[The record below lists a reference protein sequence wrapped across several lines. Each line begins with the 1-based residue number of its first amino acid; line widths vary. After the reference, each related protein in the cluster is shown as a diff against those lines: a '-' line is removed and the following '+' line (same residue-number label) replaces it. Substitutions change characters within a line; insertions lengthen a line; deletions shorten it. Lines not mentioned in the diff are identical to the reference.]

1 MAYSRGSGPDRQLRA
16 AQLSQD
22 EGQLQGVLPTLVG
35 QDRMYGG
42 PGKVATYDVQLPP
55 RGYARSRDYTHTQ
68 GLLPRLVG
76 QDIIYGARGQVSDY
90 DWPANPRGPSR
101 ARDYT
106 HISVN
111 PNLTGATVA
120 GPAGAQLDDLPPP
133 GPPRLRD
140 YTHVHFNANLQ
151 QPQPP
156 GAASTDLPA
165 RAAPRT
171 RDYTWLNATD
181 FHLIGQDVVYGD
193 VGQAPTYDWQA
204 VPRGY
209 ARSRDYTFVHFN
221 ASIATP
227 ESIPPGETQS
237 DLPFKMTAARLRDYT
252 WVNATDFHLIGQDAI
267 YGAPGQAATYD
278 WQLAPRAAQ
287 RARDYSF
294 LHFNLPIASI
304 EPIPP
309 GQAHTALPF
318 RLSSPR
324 LRDYT
329 FLHQTDIDLIG
340 QDALYGTQGQAPTY
354 DWQSTPRAAARA
366 RDYTFLHFNQVIAS
380 TEPAPPGQT
389 HTALPFRLSPP
400 RLRDYTWLNQTQTQL
415 IGQDVVYGAAGQAP
429 DYDWQANPHS
439 ASRARDY
446 THVHYNPLTQPP
458 DVAPA
463 GSQHTALPY
472 PPGALRLRD
481 YTWVHETDTQLIG
494 RDSVFGGQG
503 QVVTYDWQRN
513 PRGYARLND
522 YTVAYY
528 NPLLQPADVKPDGQV
543 SDALPPRGYSRAR
556 DYSWLQSLRVVV
568 GQDTVY
574 GGAGQPPVYDSQLPP
589 RGPLRLVDY
598 TWAFFNPNTYGP
610 TQPPSQPGDS
620 QLPPRAAKRLND
632 YTWVSWNPSL
642 YPPPQPQPPGAQL
655 TEGPPRGPLRA
666 KDYTYYHVNTRYIGR
681 DQVYGTDG
689 EVPTYDWQLAP
700 RPYPRAR
707 DYTATHNNV
716 RYIGQDTM
724 YGQIGQVPAYDWR
737 VPKPYLRAPSLL
749 VRDSWNPFPLFTGP
763 APQPGDVLGGSS
775 LVGGVLAGT
784 STLGSVV
791 AGSSAIGTLVAGT
804 SQDEL

>member
-1 MAYSRGSGPDRQLRA
+1 MAYSRGSSPDRQLRA

-22 EGQLQGVLPTLVG
+22 EGQVQGVLPTLVG
-35 QDRMYGG
+35 QDRMYDG

-55 RGYARSRDYTHTQ
+55 RGYARARDYTHTQ
-68 GLLPRLVG
+68 GLLPYLVG

-90 DWPANPRGPSR
+90 DWPANPHGPSR

-120 GPAGAQLDDLPPP
+120 GPAGAQSDDLPPP
-133 GPPRLRD
+133 GPQRLRD

-156 GAASTDLPA
+156 GSASTDLPT
-165 RAAPRT
+165 RAAPRA

-181 FHLIGQDVVYGD
+181 FHLIGQDVVYGA
-193 VGQAPTYDWQA
+193 VGQAPAYDWQA

-227 ESIPPGETQS
+227 ESIPPGDLLS
-237 DLPFKMTAARLRDYT
+237 DLPFKMTAARLDDYS
-252 WVNATDFHLIGQDAI
+252 WVNATDFHLIGQDAM

-278 WQLAPRAAQ
+278 WQLAPRAAP

-324 LRDYT
+324 
-329 FLHQTDIDLIG
+329 
-340 QDALYGTQGQAPTY
+340 
-354 DWQSTPRAAARA
+354 S
-366 RDYTFLHFNQVIAS
+366 
-380 TEPAPPGQT
+380 
-389 HTALPFRLSPP
+389 
-400 RLRDYTWLNQTQTQL
+400 RDYTWLNQTQTQL
-415 IGQDVVYGAAGQAP
+415 IGQDAVYGAQGQAP
-429 DYDWQANPHS
+429 DYDWPANPRS
-439 ASRARDY
+439 AARARDY

-481 YTWVHETDTQLIG
+481 YTWIHQTDTQLIG
-494 RDSVFGGQG
+494 RDSVLGGQG

-543 SDALPPRGYSRAR
+543 SDALPPRGYARAR

-642 YPPPQPQPPGAQL
+642 YPPQQPPPPGAQL

-666 KDYTYYHVNTRYIGR
+666 KDYTHYHVNTRYIGR

-707 DYTATHNNV
+707 DYTSTHNNV

-775 LVGGVLAGT
+775 LVGSVLAGT

-804 SQDEL
+804 SQDDL